1 MEIKPI
7 KNDVDHT
14 DALKEIERLWGIPEG
29 SSDSDRLEVLVTL
42 VNAYEDK
49 RWPINDPDPV
59 DAIVAAMAHEGHT
72 VADLAR
78 LIGKSRASEI
88 LKRKR
93 SLTLPMIRKIA
104 HEWHVPERL
113 LVQEYSV
120 AV

>member
-7 KNDVDHT
+7 KNDFDHNE
-14 DALKEIERLWGIPEG
+14 ALKEIERLWGIPE
-29 SSDSDRLEVLVTL
+29 SSPDSDKLEILVTL
-42 VNAYEDK
+42 VDAYEDK

-59 DAIVAAMAHEGHT
+59 DAIKAAMAHDGHT
-72 VADLAR
+72 AADLAR

-113 LVQEYSV
+113 LVRAYSV
-120 AV
+120 AI